1 MVTTSLSSCRM
12 RTSGRPRQG
21 YDSALTRAYCA
32 FSRLTGKTKTRGR
45 SERCATYWSCA
56 EIEASRGT
64 WAMTSQAWRCS
75 ARGQKRWT
83 ARSFTVGEA
92 KARLEIIAAVR
103 ARGGHGPGRARASL
117 AYPAMAPF
125 MRNGKTNDWYWVRW

>member
-1 MVTTSLSSCRM
+1 
-12 RTSGRPRQG
+12 
-21 YDSALTRAYCA
+21 
-32 FSRLTGKTKTRGR
+32 
-45 SERCATYWSCA
+45 
-56 EIEASRGT
+56 
-64 WAMTSQAWRCS
+64 MTSQAWRCS